1 MEILDK
7 VGDAFNV
14 VLGGAER
21 FITNIFGSSNDR
33 RVRNIGYSRDKNG
46 NAAILPGSILDRI
59 NQLEP
64 SLELLSDGE
73 LRETASKMRRRLAD
87 GETLD
92 MLLPEAFAAVREA
105 GKRYLKMR
113 HYDVQMVG
121 GYILHKGMIAEMMT
135 GEGKTLVSSL
145 PAFLN
150 AVAGSVHVVTVNDY
164 LAQRDMEW
172 MGPLHMGLGLTIG
185 AIQSNMDTF
194 ERRTAYACDI
204 TYGTNNE
211 FGFDYL
217 RDNMKMYAEEQV
229 QGKLT
234 YAIIDEIDN
243 ILIDEARTPLIISGR
258 AHDDISKYPK
268 AEKIARQLQRDLH
281 FEVKEKEHTCHLTEA
296 GVRYAEELAG
306 VESFYTAGNMEW
318 PHLIDNSLRA
328 HHLYKRDV
336 NYIVRGDEII
346 IIDEHTGRMME
357 GRQWSDGLHQAVE
370 AKEGVKIKE
379 ETQTLATITLQNF
392 FKLYKKLSGMTGTA
406 MTEAAEFVKI
416 YNLDVI
422 TVPTNRPMKRVNYPD
437 AVYRTEREKWDAVV
451 EEIKEVHE
459 TGRPVLLGTVSIEN
473 SEKLSHKLTKNGVK
487 HKLLNAK
494 PEYAEREAE
503 TIAQAGR
510 QNAVTIATN
519 MAGRGTDII
528 LGGNPEYLAWDEL
541 KQMKNEDDR
550 PLYPTR
556 LDVPKSVWNDL
567 TKQIAKREGMEE
579 EGRRVAEL
587 GGLHVLGTERHDS
600 RRIDLQ
606 LRGRAGRQGDNG
618 SSRFFISLEDDLMRK
633 FGGEFVKDWLARLGM
648 QEGERIESP
657 LVTRQIES
665 SQKKVEERFFEQ
677 RKHLL
682 EYDEVMD
689 EQRKRVYTYRQSILE
704 GENCR
709 ILILEMIDKQLLS
722 KGEYF
727 LRSSYR
733 WETIVAW
740 VRQQC
745 GLELKVR
752 DVRDMQADQ
761 LVSLLKDRADR
772 QAYETIREQIEDN
785 IPAGADA
792 REQNWQALSRW
803 VNSNYGLNTNER
815 ELKKEAFAAE
825 GDPES
830 LDSGKLHEYLYQRA
844 LETINRFDFS
854 PVEAFLDESWG
865 RQSLCHWLYQ
875 QYGIEMK
882 PEQFA
887 TSSPEDAA
895 TLIKKEIADLY
906 HRKEIELPVS
916 VGLSHFMAEHN
927 GVTRYNRAGLVDWA
941 NRRFGTSFTAEEFE
955 PKSKADITQLL
966 VDTSAQHFARGDQAA
981 KRFVELLDAACGSP
995 HHANAAQNGAAI
1007 KAQVTNIDATR
1018 ELADWARQEYGVEL
1032 VPDALIGTDRET
1044 LERQIRS
1051 LFERKYRY
1059 EIHSGE
1065 RSVSL
1070 DTLDTAWKD
1079 HLYFMDQLKSGIGLV
1094 GYAQKD
1100 PKVEYRREG
1109 MRAFEQMWDRIATQI
1124 TGTIFRIAV
1133 EIPEPTS
1140 NRWQITSQVH
1150 ETPADDIPDD
1160 HPALGQ
1166 QGGAAHAPRE
1176 QAVEPIRNFGHRVG
1190 RNDPCPCGS
1199 GKKYKKC
1206 CGAN

>member
-7 VGDAFNV
+7 VGDAFNL

-21 FITNIFGSSNDR
+21 FITNIFGSSNER
-33 RVRNIGYSRDKNG
+33 RVRQIGFLRDKQRNST
-46 NAAILPGSILDRI
+46 IVPGSILDRI

-64 SLELLSDGE
+64 DFEKLSDGE

-92 MLLPEAFAAVREA
+92 MMLPEAFAAVRES

-121 GYILHKGMIAEMMT
+121 GYILHQGMIAEMAT
-135 GEGKTLVSSL
+135 GEGKTLVASL

-150 AVAGSVHVVTVNDY
+150 AVAGSVHVITVNDY

-185 AIQSNMDTF
+185 AIQSNMDTQS
-194 ERRTAYACDI
+194 RKVAYACDI

-217 RDNMKMYAEEQV
+217 RDNMKMFAEDQV

-258 AHDDISKYPK
+258 AHDDVTKYPK

-318 PHLIDNSLRA
+318 PHLIDNALRA

-336 NYIVRGDEII
+336 NYIVRKDEII
-346 IIDEHTGRMME
+346 IVDEHTGRMME

-370 AKEGVKIKE
+370 AKEGVRIKE

-422 TVPTNRPMKRVNYPD
+422 TVPTNRPLARITYPD

-451 EEIKEVHE
+451 EEIKEVHV

-510 QNAVTIATN
+510 RDAVTIATN

-541 KQMKNEDDR
+541 KHMTNEDGR
-550 PLYPTR
+550 PLYQSR
-556 LDVPKSVWNDL
+556 LDVPKAVWNDL
-567 TKQIAKREGMEE
+567 TKKIAEREGMEG
-579 EGRRVAEL
+579 EGREVAEL
-587 GGLHVLGTERHDS
+587 GGLHVIGTERHDS

-618 SSRFFISLEDDLMRK
+618 SSRFFVSLEDDLMRK
-633 FGGEFVKDWLARLGM
+633 FGGEWVKDWLSRLGM
-648 QEGERIESP
+648 QEGERIESK

-689 EQRKRVYTYRQSILE
+689 EQRKRVYSYRQSILD
-704 GENCR
+704 GANCR
-709 ILILEMIDKQLLS
+709 SLILAMIDKQLAS
-722 KGEYF
+722 KTEYF
-727 LRSSYR
+727 LKPTYR
-733 WETIVAW
+733 WETVVEW
-740 VRQQC
+740 VKHQC
-745 GLELKVR
+745 NLELKTR
-752 DVRDMQADQ
+752 EVRDMSPEQ
-761 LVSLLKDRADR
+761 LVSFLRDRADR
-772 QAYETIREQIEDN
+772 QAYESIREQIDDN
-785 IPAGADA
+785 IPQDVDP

-803 VNSNYGLNTNER
+803 VNSNYGLNTNEK
-815 ELKKEAFAAE
+815 ELRKIGFLTE
-825 GDPES
+825 GVADS
-830 LDSGKLHEYLYQRA
+830 LDTGKLHDYLYQRA
-844 LETINRFDFS
+844 LENIQKFDFG
-854 PVEAFLDESWG
+854 PVEVFLDEKWG
-865 RQSLCHWLYQ
+865 RQSLCEWLHQ
-875 QYGIEMK
+875 QYGVRMQ
-882 PEQFA
+882 PEQFNGL
-887 TSSPEDAA
+887 SPEDCKD
-895 TLIKKEIADLY
+895 LIDREIKNLY
-906 HRKEIELPVS
+906 SRKEVEFPVS
-916 VGLSHFMAEHN
+916 VGLSHFMVEEQGLA
-927 GVTRYNRAGLVDWA
+927 RYNRAGLLDWA
-941 NRRFGTSFTAEEFE
+941 NGRFAMSMPLDEIES
-955 PKSKADITQLL
+955 KSKADITQIL
-966 VDTSAQHFARGDQAA
+966 VQKSQQFIAQGEQVVARLE
-981 KRFVELLDAACGSP
+981 ELLNAAYGARSDHARNGAS
-995 HHANAAQNGAAI
+995 HHPVNAAAVKQLVEWANAEFG
-1007 KAQVTNIDATR
+1007 TNLDADQLSKSDRST
-1018 ELADWARQEYGVEL
+1018 VER
-1032 VPDALIGTDRET
+1032 D
-1044 LERQIRS
+1044 IRN

-1059 EIHSGE
+1059 EIHHAE
-1065 RSVSL
+1065 RSVAL
-1070 DTLDTAWKD
+1070 ETLDTAWKD
-1079 HLYFMDQLKSGIGLV
+1079 HLYYMDQLKSGIGLV

-1109 MRAFEQMWDRIATQI
+1109 MKAFEQMWDRIASQV

-1133 EIPEPTS
+1133 EVPEPTS

-1150 ETPADDIPDD
+1150 ESPVDDIPDD
-1160 HPALGQ
+1160 HPALE
-1166 QGGAAHAPRE
+1166 QGGNRPNSDGPAI
-1176 QAVEPIRNFGHRVG
+1176 EPIRNFGNRVG

-1206 CGAN
+1206 HGAS